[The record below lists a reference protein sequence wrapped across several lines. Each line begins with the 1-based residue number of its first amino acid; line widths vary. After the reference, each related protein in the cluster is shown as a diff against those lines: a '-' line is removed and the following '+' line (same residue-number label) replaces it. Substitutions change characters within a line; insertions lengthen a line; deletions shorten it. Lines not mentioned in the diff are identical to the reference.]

1 MTRTLKTLV
10 TVCLGAFLLTSAG
23 CEDKESQEALKTCRN
38 DMGNVQKSL
47 ANETATANELKA
59 KLAQAE
65 AKVQEL
71 TKASEAGKEA
81 KGGKASEEKAK
92 SSEAKKSESAKTEKK
107 SKKK

>member
-1 MTRTLKTLV
+1 MTRALKTLS
-10 TVCLGAFLLTSAG
+10 TLCLGAFLLTSAG

-38 DMGNVQKSL
+38 DLSNVQKSL
-47 ANETATANELKA
+47 ASQTANANDLKA

-65 AKVQEL
+65 AKVQEV
-71 TKASEAGKEA
+71 TKATEAGKEG

-92 SSEAKKSESAKTEKK
+92 SAEAKKDGPAKTEKK